1 MAPEV
6 LDNAP
11 YDEKADVYSYG
22 VVLWELITREEP
34 FKGMHPMQVN
44 VCSYYFRSDIGFLTS
59 SFLKKRSFQAV
70 SRSYTLVDG

>member
-34 FKGMHPMQVN
+34 FKGMHPMQVGRICIFKVP
-44 VCSYYFRSDIGFLTS
+44 VCLM
-59 SFLKKRSFQAV
+59 
-70 SRSYTLVDG
+70 